1 MLKTR
6 DKWRGREALHHARRL
21 PGIWDDQRS
30 ARGDWSA
37 FRRRQVFRLDY
48 KASAQLLIGIT
59 GGIGCYGLLG
69 RAALLSSGRGTHL
82 PENRY
87 SRYDNANVVLHGV
100 LPVLPSR
107 DGPPSRP
114 GKRARIGA
122 SQWIQPPQRRLVS
135 VAARPQATRFH

>member
-1 MLKTR
+1 MLKTC

-30 ARGDWSA
+30 ARGDRSA
-37 FRRRQVFRLDY
+37 FRRRQVLRLDY

-69 RAALLSSGRGTHL
+69 RAALLSSGRGTNL
-82 PENRY
+82 PENY
-87 SRYDNANVVLHGV
+87 SRCDDANVVLHGV
-100 LPVLPSR
+100 LPVVPSH

-114 GKRARIGA
+114 VKE
-122 SQWIQPPQRRLVS
+122 
-135 VAARPQATRFH
+135 

>member
-1 MLKTR
+1 MLKTG
-6 DKWRGREALHHARRL
+6 DKWRGREAFHHARRL

-30 ARGDWSA
+30 ARGDCSA

-69 RAALLSSGRGTHL
+69 RAALLSSGGGTNL

-100 LPVLPSR
+100 LPVLPSH
-107 DGPPSRP
+107 DGPPSRA
-114 GKRARIGA
+114 GKE
-122 SQWIQPPQRRLVS
+122 
-135 VAARPQATRFH
+135 